1 MPPASA
7 RTLTLELDEHT
18 AALASEALRGEAD
31 RRRRAAQT
39 VSAELTEKKRADGT
53 DIRGGAVQVVNT
65 LAEADALL
73 EAADQLTDAWAAA
86 EAKKAARKPRAPKP
100 SAGDDDDGGGD
111 LAERIADA
119 ELAAAARAEL
129 GLAGDA
135 VPRDGDDD
143 DDLVAPAAPTLPP
156 ST

>member
-39 VSAELTEKKRADGT
+39 VSAELTEKKRTDGT

-100 SAGDDDDGGGD
+100 SAGDDDDGD
-111 LAERIADA
+111 ELAQRIADA
-119 ELAAAARAEL
+119 ELAAAARKEL
-129 GLAGDA
+129 GVAPD
-135 VPRDGDDD
+135 VDEDDDGPGD

-156 ST
+156 S